1 VPPSTPTDLAGRRV
15 LLGVC
20 GGIAAYKAA
29 EVLRRLR
36 ERGADVRVAMTTAA
50 RAFVQPLTFEVLSGA
65 PVWGEDYFSAL
76 GRGTEEHLVAAAWA
90 ELVVVVPATTNTL
103 ARIALG
109 LGDDFL
115 STTLLAF
122 EGPVVLAPAM
132 HSAMWRRESTQE
144 HVATLR
150 RRGVELIGPIEGP
163 LASGE
168 VGIGRLADPL
178 EIVEVAV
185 GRLRDLGAWKGR
197 RVLVTAGPTWEPID
211 PARVIA
217 NRSSGKMGFAIAA
230 TAAAQG
236 AEVTL
241 VAGPVALPTPPR
253 VRRVD
258 VETAAE
264 MRDAVAAVAANQH
277 LIVMAAA
284 VADFRVAGARRHKIK
299 KHEGLPRLELEL
311 NPDILQ
317 ELPHLAPGAVI
328 VGFAAETND
337 GEAAA
342 RDKLERKGVDAIV
355 LNDVARTDIGF
366 GADANEVVV
375 FSRGRAAV
383 SLERA
388 PKAEIARALLELFCE
403 LVEAREVRDE

>member
-1 VPPSTPTDLAGRRV
+1 
-15 LLGVC
+15 
-20 GGIAAYKAA
+20 
-29 EVLRRLR
+29 
-36 ERGADVRVAMTTAA
+36 
-50 RAFVQPLTFEVLSGA
+50 
-65 PVWGEDYFSAL
+65 
-76 GRGTEEHLVAAAWA
+76 
-90 ELVVVVPATTNTL
+90 
-103 ARIALG
+103 
-109 LGDDFL
+109 
-115 STTLLAF
+115 
-122 EGPVVLAPAM
+122 
-132 HSAMWRRESTQE
+132 
-144 HVATLR
+144 
-150 RRGVELIGPIEGP
+150 
-163 LASGE
+163 
-168 VGIGRLADPL
+168 
-178 EIVEVAV
+178 
-185 GRLRDLGAWKGR
+185 
-197 RVLVTAGPTWEPID
+197 
-211 PARVIA
+211 
-217 NRSSGKMGFAIAA
+217 
-230 TAAAQG
+230 
-236 AEVTL
+236 L

-284 VADFRVAGARRHKIK
+284 VADFRVLGARRHKIK